1 MPGAALALVLA
12 ETARQYDRPVVAV
25 TASAT
30 AAITLEQD
38 LAVFSN
44 EVPVLG
50 FPDWETLPYD
60 LVSPHPEIVANRI
73 ATLHRLPGMDHGIL
87 ILPVSTLMQR
97 IAPRHYLVGSGLE
110 VHIGQRFDLDQ
121 EQSRLDAAGYR
132 RVSQVG
138 EPGEFAV
145 RGALLDLFPSGS
157 KEPYRIELLDDEV
170 DSLRSFD
177 PETQR
182 SRNTLQS
189 IRFLPA
195 REFPFTEDDR
205 NAFRRRLRERFPI
218 DPRHCPVYQDLRA
231 GLSPA
236 GIEYYLPLF
245 FAMTETLFDYLGKD
259 ALFVLGENIAPAA
272 EEFWGH
278 VEDRYEQ
285 RAHDIERPILPP
297 AELYLSP
304 QNLRERLNMG
314 QRIELVPDPAGPVA
328 DLGLRPVT
336 PRPPPPT
343 RNDNQAT
350 ALCDWLGEQPGHVLI
365 AVESAGRRE
374 TLLERLAGTGQHL
387 RQIAN
392 WPEFIQS
399 LDSNTDLAIGIFP
412 LSQGF
417 SYRAADL
424 CVLTESELFSEYVR
438 QDRRRRHGPL
448 RDPATIIQD
457 LSALEDG
464 TPVVHADH
472 GVGRYRGLTTLEIGD
487 TPGEFLAIEYA
498 QEARLYVPITQLDL
512 VSRYAGTDPD
522 LAPLH
527 RLGGDSWEKA
537 RRKAAEKI
545 RDVAA
550 ELLAIHAQRA
560 ARKGTSIP
568 IDTTLYAQFAAGFPF
583 EETPDQMSAIQAVLK
598 DLSSPHPTDRVVCG
612 DVGFGKT
619 EVALRAAFVTAI
631 SGRQVAML
639 VPTTLLA
646 QQHYQT
652 FCDRFADWP
661 LRIEVL
667 SRFRSKKEIEEV
679 LSHLASGVVDLVI
692 GTHRLLQK
700 DIRFARL
707 GLVIVDEEQRF
718 GVHHK
723 ERLKK
728 FRGEV
733 DLLTLTATPIPRT
746 LNMALAG
753 MRDLSIIATP
763 PEHRMAIKTMIV
775 PYETAMV
782 REALQRE
789 LARGG
794 QVYFLHNQVDTIDQT
809 ARELGELMP
818 AARIRIAH
826 GQMPEK
832 ELERAMLDFHYQ
844 RFNVLVCT
852 TIIESGIDIPS
863 ANTIIIDRA
872 DRFGLAQLH
881 QLRGR
886 VGRSHHR
893 AYAYLIVPDKR
904 SMTADA
910 SKRLKALA
918 SLEELGAGFTL
929 ATHDLEIRGAGELLG
944 EKQSGQIEAIGF
956 VLYKQLL
963 DRAVQS
969 LKSGQVIDFEL
980 HAPHEAEIELHI
992 AALIPDD
999 YLPDVHTRLTLY
1011 KRIASAADI
1020 EALRELQVEI
1030 IDRFGLL
1037 PKPLKNLFTIS
1048 TLKLDA
1054 TALGIR
1060 KLDLGPESGRVH
1072 FRENPDI
1079 DPRRILRLVQTQ
1091 PLIYRLDGP
1100 EKLHLRGDWQHPEQR
1115 LQGARELLVMLGAR
1129 QAV

>member
-1 MPGAALALVLA
+1 MPGSALALVLA
-12 ETARQYDRPVVAV
+12 ETAQRHKRLIVAV

-30 AAITLEQD
+30 AANTLEQD
-38 LAVFSN
+38 LAVFSKD
-44 EVPVLG
+44 VSVLG

-60 LVSPHPEIVANRI
+60 LLSPHPEIVANRI
-73 ATLHRLPGMDHGIL
+73 ATLHRLPGMDRGIL
-87 ILPVSTLMQR
+87 ILPVSTLLQR

-110 VHIGQRFDLDQ
+110 VHIGQRFTLDK
-121 EQSRLDAAGYR
+121 EQTRLDAAGYR
-132 RVSQVG
+132 RVSQVAETG
-138 EPGEFAV
+138 EYAV
-145 RGALLDLFPSGS
+145 RGGLLDLFPSGA

-182 SRNTLQS
+182 SRETLQE

-205 NAFRRRLRERFPI
+205 NTFRHRLRERFPI
-218 DPRHCPVYQDLRA
+218 DPRHCPVYQDIRA

-245 FAMTETLFDYLGKD
+245 FETTETLFDYLGKD
-259 ALFVLGENIAPAA
+259 ALFVLGDNITPAA
-272 EEFWGH
+272 EEFWAN

-304 QNLRERLNMG
+304 QDLRQHLNAG
-314 QRIELVPDPAGPVA
+314 RRIELVPEHAESVT
-328 DLGLRPVT
+328 DLGLEPVS
-336 PRPPPPT
+336 PRPQAP
-343 RNDNQAT
+343 RNDNQTT
-350 ALCDWLGEQPGHVLI
+350 ALSHWLGEQAGHVLI

-374 TLLERLAGTGQHL
+374 NLLERLAGTNLHL

-392 WPEFIQS
+392 WPEYLQS
-399 LDSNTDLAIGIFP
+399 LDSSTDIFIGILP

-417 SYRAADL
+417 SYRAAGL
-424 CVLTESELFSEYVR
+424 CILTESELFSEYVR
-438 QDRRRRHGPL
+438 QDRRRQRNRL
-448 RDPATIIQD
+448 RDPEAIIQD
-457 LSALEDG
+457 LSALDDG

-472 GVGRYRGLTTLEIGD
+472 GVGRYRGLVTLEIGD

-498 QEARLYVPITQLDL
+498 KESRLYVPVTQLDL
-512 VSRYAGTDPD
+512 VSRYAGADPE

-560 ARKGTSIP
+560 ARKGTAIP
-568 IDTTLYAQFAAGFPF
+568 IDKTLYEQFAAGFPF
-583 EETPDQMSAIQAVLK
+583 EETTDQASAIEAVLE
-598 DLSSPHPTDRVVCG
+598 DLSSPQPTDRVVCG

-631 SGRQVAML
+631 AGRQVAML

-646 QQHYQT
+646 QQHYQN
-652 FCDRFADWP
+652 FSDRFADWP

-667 SRFRSKKEIEEV
+667 SRFRSKKVNEEV
-679 LSHLASGVVDLVI
+679 LSRLASGEVDIVI

-700 DIRFARL
+700 DICFAKL

-723 ERLKK
+723 ERMKK

-753 MRDLSIIATP
+753 LRDLSIIATP

-775 PYETAMV
+775 PYEAAMV

-794 QVYFLHNQVDTIDQT
+794 QVYFLHNQVDTIDKT
-809 ARELGELMP
+809 ARELAELMP

-863 ANTIIIDRA
+863 ANTIIINRA

-893 AYAYLIVPDKR
+893 AYAYLIVPDKHL
-904 SMTADA
+904 MTADA
-910 SKRLKALA
+910 RKRLEALV

-969 LKSGQVIDFEL
+969 LQSGQLIDFEL
-980 HAPHEAEIELHI
+980 HAPHEAEIELHV

-1011 KRIASAADI
+1011 KRIASAVDI
-1020 EALRELQVEI
+1020 ETLRELQVEM

-1037 PKPLKNLFTIS
+1037 PQPLKNLFAIS
-1048 TLKLDA
+1048 NIKLAA
-1054 TALGIR
+1054 TSLGIR
-1060 KLDLGPESGRVH
+1060 KLDLGSENGRVH
-1072 FRENPDI
+1072 FHEDPHI
-1079 DPRRILRLVQTQ
+1079 DPRQIMRLVQTQ
-1091 PLIYRLDGP
+1091 PSIYRFDGP
-1100 EKLHLRGDWQHPEQR
+1100 EKLRLRGNWEKSEQR
-1115 LQGARELLVMLGAR
+1115 LQGARDLLVLLGAR
-1129 QAV
+1129 QAA